1 MIFSVSTVNSEFHN
15 NVYRLTMEQAKES
28 RPPSRS
34 STGSGDIIL
43 TKQVTLLDCTVLI
56 AGTVIGSGI
65 FISPKG
71 ILDNTGSVGWAL
83 IIWCACGI
91 FSGVGALCYAELAS
105 SIPESGGDYS
115 YLRHS
120 FGPWVSFLR
129 IWTGLLAV
137 RTGGAVVVSLVAAK
151 NIILAFGG
159 NCAADSTS
167 TALLAFVI
175 LASIF
180 YFNCWSVSL
189 SRSIQVVFTG
199 AKVLALM
206 MIIISGLWVLS
217 RGNTDSFHES
227 FDTESVTWI
236 RFPRAFYSGLF
247 AYSGWQYLPQV
258 TEEILNPGR
267 NVPLSIII
275 ATTAVTAL
283 YLLTNLAYFAVL
295 SPFELLASESV
306 AVTFG
311 QRVLGP
317 IWWILP
323 IFVAVSCIGSING
336 GIFSTARMFFV
347 ASREGQLP
355 VIVSMIHINK
365 RTPLPAAA
373 CMVPLV
379 LAILFALC
387 AVFMVVASILSA
399 FYEFLIGLLI
409 TVAGI
414 PVYAVCVW
422 WQSKPAWWN
431 QVMEKSTVWMQKLLL
446 VVPQERATY
455 VKNF

>member
-1 MIFSVSTVNSEFHN
+1 
-15 NVYRLTMEQAKES
+15 
-28 RPPSRS
+28 
-34 STGSGDIIL
+34 
-43 TKQVTLLDCTVLI
+43 
-56 AGTVIGSGI
+56 
-65 FISPKG
+65 
-71 ILDNTGSVGWAL
+71 
-83 IIWCACGI
+83 
-91 FSGVGALCYAELAS
+91 
-105 SIPESGGDYS
+105 
-115 YLRHS
+115 
-120 FGPWVSFLR
+120 
-129 IWTGLLAV
+129 
-137 RTGGAVVVSLVAAK
+137 
-151 NIILAFGG
+151 
-159 NCAADSTS
+159 
-167 TALLAFVI
+167 
-175 LASIF
+175 
-180 YFNCWSVSL
+180 
-189 SRSIQVVFTG
+189 
-199 AKVLALM
+199 
-206 MIIISGLWVLS
+206 
-217 RGNTDSFHES
+217 NTDSFHES

-373 CMVPLV
+373 CMLPVCVLMLMTDDVYSLINYLSFCRWLAIAMTVMTVPYFRWKYPDLKRPFKVPLV

-414 PVYAVCVW
+414 PVYAVCVC
-422 WQSKPAWWN
+422 WQSKPPWWN
-431 QVMEKSTVWMQKLLL
+431 QVMGRGYSYDES
-446 VVPQERATY
+446 
-455 VKNF
+455 

>member
-1 MIFSVSTVNSEFHN
+1 MNLPCQEKFG
-15 NVYRLTMEQAKES
+15 KE
-28 RPPSRS
+28 PPV
-34 STGSGDIIL
+34 TAGSGKVINEPP
-43 TKQVTLLDCTVLI
+43 VVLI
-56 AGTVIGSGI
+56 ITLHIT
-65 FISPKG
+65 P
-71 ILDNTGSVGWAL
+71 
-83 IIWCACGI
+83 
-91 FSGVGALCYAELAS
+91 
-105 SIPESGGDYS
+105 
-115 YLRHS
+115 
-120 FGPWVSFLR
+120 
-129 IWTGLLAV
+129 
-137 RTGGAVVVSLVAAK
+137 
-151 NIILAFGG
+151 
-159 NCAADSTS
+159 
-167 TALLAFVI
+167 
-175 LASIF
+175 
-180 YFNCWSVSL
+180 
-189 SRSIQVVFTG
+189 
-199 AKVLALM
+199 
-206 MIIISGLWVLS
+206 
-217 RGNTDSFHES
+217 GNTDSFHES

-306 AVTFG
+306 AVIQLKVYEHGFNKTGGARQRNRECKACSQLRNIQIKKCFASSELDIELHIYQPTRSIGKYFSLQLTFG

-336 GIFSTARMFFV
+336 GIFSSARMFFV

-373 CMVPLV
+373 CMLPVCVLMLMTDDVYSLINYLSFCRWLAIAMTVMTVPYFRWKYPDLKRPFKVPLV